1 MAKLILVSYDFAG
14 NEIQNALA
22 HVLATAP
29 TALGAG
35 QIYFDTTIGK
45 LGIYNGA
52 SWDYQYALN
61 DSGTA
66 ITDLWSADK
75 IASEI
80 ASAVTGGMDYIGGYN
95 AATNTPDLDTS
106 PSGIS
111 SGDTYTVTADG
122 TFFTEPVTTGDFLI
136 AEQDNPTTLAHWT
149 VLERNLNPAT
159 ESSQGTTQIA
169 TQAEVT
175 TGTDDFKYITPLK
188 LATDLAAQG
197 FPNKFAVD
205 LDGAGEASV
214 VRAFAG
220 GVTTWTVTHNLN
232 ALDTTVQVK
241 EIASGEEVTADID
254 NTTVNILEVKANGNI
269 ADDVYRVT
277 IIG

>member
-1 MAKLILVSYDFAG
+1 MARKILISYDFSG
-14 NEIQNALA
+14 NEVQNALV
-22 HVLATAP
+22 HVLASPP

-35 QIYFDTTIGK
+35 QVYFDTTIGK
-45 LGIYNGA
+45 LGQYDGSSWHYIYA
-52 SWDYQYALN
+52 IN
-61 DSGTA
+61 DLGTA
-66 ITDLWSADK
+66 TTDLWSADK
-75 IASEI
+75 IAAAI
-80 ASAVTGGMDYIGGYN
+80 AAAVTGGMDYIGGYN

>member
-197 FPNKFAVD
+197 F
-205 LDGAGEASV
+205 
-214 VRAFAG
+214 
-220 GVTTWTVTHNLN
+220 VTHNLN
-232 ALDTTVQVK
+232 TLDTSVQVK
-241 EIASGEEVTADID
+241 EIASGEEVVTDVD
-254 NTTVNILEVKANGNI
+254 NTTVNALEIKVNGNK